1 MNLLGCIY
9 SYIHVHIYN
18 HIYLVTKTIEKEA
31 KNLRGI
37 MEDGGKEVGM
47 WEGLDEKDTGGI
59 EERKW
64 KGEIM

>member
-1 MNLLGCIY
+1 
-9 SYIHVHIYN
+9 
-18 HIYLVTKTIEKEA
+18 
-31 KNLRGI
+31 